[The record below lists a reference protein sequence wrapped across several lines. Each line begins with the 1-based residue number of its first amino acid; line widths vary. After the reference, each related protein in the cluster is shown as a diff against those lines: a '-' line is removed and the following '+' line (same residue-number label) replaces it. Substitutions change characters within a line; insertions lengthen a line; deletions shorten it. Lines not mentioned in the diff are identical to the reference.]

1 MDPVHRPLANHPA
14 KLAFMARLV
23 PAGDHEMPVAP
34 RPFRKHLPGLQEV
47 HQSLFRVQT
56 SEIEQDLGSS
66 WNLVAPDRGAVR
78 CGIQRFEAIGNDAD
92 RVAQADGP
100 HRFRLRA
107 A

>member
-1 MDPVHRPLANHPA
+1 MDPVHGPLANHPA

-23 PAGDHEMPVAP
+23 PAGAHEMPVTP

-47 HQSLFRVQT
+47 HQSLFRVPT
-56 SEIEQDLGSS
+56 PAIEQDLGSS
-66 WNLVAPDRGAVR
+66 WNLVAPDGGTV
-78 CGIQRFEAIGNDAD
+78 CYGIERFEAIGNDAD
-92 RVAQADGP
+92 RVAQADAP